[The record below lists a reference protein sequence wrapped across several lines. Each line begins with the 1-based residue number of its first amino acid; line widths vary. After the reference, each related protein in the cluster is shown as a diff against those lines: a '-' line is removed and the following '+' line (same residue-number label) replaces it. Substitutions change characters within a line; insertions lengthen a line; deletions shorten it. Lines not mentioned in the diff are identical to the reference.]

1 MGGRVGLGGEF
12 SNQQQHYQPSRWM
25 IACYGG
31 VTVQRW
37 RVEQI
42 MSVREMGREKHADEK
57 GGRILGES
65 KEGEERWI
73 KRVGKVEEGEGE
85 R

>member
-1 MGGRVGLGGEF
+1 MDDCVLWW
-12 SNQQQHYQPSRWM
+12 SNSAEM
-25 IACYGG
+25 ACG
-31 VTVQRW
+31 TNNECERD
-37 RVEQI
+37 
-42 MSVREMGREKHADEK
+42 GREKHADEK